1 MREPVSKRD
10 GVMERGRI
18 LASNVFRAALLLL
31 VAMPA
36 AAQVGEGTRSLY
48 TQRFAS
54 NAAGLFSGFAGSPP
68 VGVGTVPVLETVVTW
83 DKLRRDNYLGSFA
96 EYALFLRGNPDWPQ
110 LLSIRRQAE
119 KTIDEAVAAPD
130 RIAYF
135 KQFPPL
141 SAVSRLRLAEA
152 LMSVGRGA
160 EARAMA
166 SDAWD
171 SAGLDQTAETQ
182 LLAQFES
189 ALTPA
194 DHLARADR
202 LLWSGQTTSA
212 ARLISRMDPDHLQW
226 LLARI
231 ALRTN
236 SSDVASRLAAV
247 PPALRN
253 DAGLTIDR
261 ALWMR
266 RIGDVS
272 GAQALLANSSV
283 APGQVVDP
291 ESWLKTRLEFGRQA
305 WRSGNFDT
313 AYRILARHN
322 AFAPGRPVADRP
334 LAERQVY
341 IDSEWL
347 AGWLSLRKLA
357 QPARAMTHF
366 QNARAAAL
374 TPLSQTRGDYW
385 TGRAAEAAGRSDDA
399 NIAYGLAAV
408 HFDYFYGQLAAEQLG
423 RPLAI
428 KRAPAPAIP
437 AGASS
442 SFRADP
448 LVRAATALG
457 DIGDRTR
464 QTIFLRWLADRA
476 DNPVQQAL
484 VAGLAKPLDRPDVG
498 VYAGKAARSD
508 GQLSLLDAAFPILD
522 LPASLGSQFTVI
534 HAISRQESQFDRGVI
549 SDANARGLMQLLPG
563 TAAEQAGKLGL
574 PASTDRLTSDP
585 IYNVT
590 LGSAYFARLRDNF
603 AGSYV
608 LAVAGYNAGPGNVR
622 KFLAANGDPRD
633 PGMDVVDWIEA
644 IPLSETRN
652 YVQRVLENAVVYDL
666 LHPATAVMPTT
677 NRLSAYL
684 GKRTPG

>member
-1 MREPVSKRD
+1 M
-10 GVMERGRI
+10 
-18 LASNVFRAALLLL
+18 ASNVFRAALLSLL
-31 VAMPA
+31 SVPA
-36 AAQVGEGTRSLY
+36 LTMAVPAGAQVSEATRGLY
-48 TQRFAS
+48 AQRLAN
-54 NAAGLFSGFAGSPP
+54 NAAGQFSSFAGSPL

-83 DKLRRDNYLGSFA
+83 DKLRRENYLGSFP
-96 EYALFLRGNPDWPQ
+96 EYALFLRDNPDWPQ
-110 LLSIRRQAE
+110 PLAIRRQAE

-130 RIAYF
+130 RLAYF

-141 SAVSRLRLAEA
+141 SAVSKLRLAEA
-152 LMSVGRGA
+152 LMSFGRGA

-171 SAGLDQTAETQ
+171 SAGLDQIAETQ

-212 ARLISRMDPDHLQW
+212 ARLISRMDSGHLQW

-236 SSDVASRLAAV
+236 SSDVAMRLAAV

-253 DAGLTIDR
+253 DAGLTMDR

-266 RIGDVS
+266 RTGDVA
-272 GAQALLANSSV
+272 GAQALLANSSI
-283 APGQVVDP
+283 APGQVIDP
-291 ESWLKTRLEFGRQA
+291 ETWLKTRLDFGRQA

-322 AFAPGRPVADRP
+322 AFAPGRPVSDRS

-399 NIAYGLAAV
+399 NTAYELAAV
-408 HFDYFYGQLAAEQLG
+408 HFDYFYGQLAAERLG

-428 KRAPAPAIP
+428 KRSPVPIIP
-437 AGASS
+437 ASAASN
-442 SFRADP
+442 FRTDP

-457 DIGDRTR
+457 DIGDRSR
-464 QTIFLRWLADRA
+464 QTIFLRWLADHA
-476 DNPVQQAL
+476 DSPVQQAL
-484 VAGLAKPLDRPDVG
+484 VAGLARPLDRMDT
-498 VYAGKAARSD
+498 
-508 GQLSLLDAAFPILD
+508 
-522 LPASLGSQFTVI
+522 ASRT
-534 HAISRQESQFDRGVI
+534 
-549 SDANARGLMQLLPG
+549 
-563 TAAEQAGKLGL
+563 
-574 PASTDRLTSDP
+574 
-585 IYNVT
+585 
-590 LGSAYFARLRDNF
+590 
-603 AGSYV
+603 
-608 LAVAGYNAGPGNVR
+608 
-622 KFLAANGDPRD
+622 
-633 PGMDVVDWIEA
+633 
-644 IPLSETRN
+644 
-652 YVQRVLENAVVYDL
+652 
-666 LHPATAVMPTT
+666 MPT
-677 NRLSAYL
+677 
-684 GKRTPG
+684 PW